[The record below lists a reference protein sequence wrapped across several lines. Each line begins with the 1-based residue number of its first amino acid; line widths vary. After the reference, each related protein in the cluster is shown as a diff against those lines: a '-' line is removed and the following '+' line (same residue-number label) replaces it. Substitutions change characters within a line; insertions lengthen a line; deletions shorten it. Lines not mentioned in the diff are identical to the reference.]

1 MSTWRLL
8 LKEIAFRKGASL
20 LALLAVAAAVA
31 ALVGSLQ
38 VLALHDRQ
46 SERVLSALEEEVDVL
61 AAELKDEMRKAM
73 LKLEFNVVILPEGQ
87 NLRDWYTEDYA
98 SEYMP
103 EEYVERMAASN
114 LVTVQHL
121 LPSLQ
126 QRIRWPEAD
135 DRTIIL
141 IGSRGQVPYLHRT
154 PKKPM
159 VQPVP
164 EGTIVLGYQL
174 HRSLS
179 LVEGQS
185 VRLMGR
191 EFEVHRCHEERGT
204 QDDMTAWIPLR
215 EAQEML
221 GKEGQINAILALRCM
236 ACPGVGLDNV
246 RSEIAKVLPDTQ
258 VVEMGSRVLARY
270 ETRARVGEEAEA
282 AVAQQREHRAALRA
296 RREALAALLSP
307 TLMAAAAVWLSL
319 GSFREARLR
328 QREYGILRAIGVGA
342 GRVWGLFLGKAVVLG
357 LAGGAVGYL
366 AGVLIG
372 LGFAD
377 AAPATAD
384 LVRPGW
390 MALALAAAVSV
401 SVLAAWVPALLAAR
415 TDPALVLR
423 EGER

>member
-390 MALALAAAVSV
+390 MALALAAAVAV